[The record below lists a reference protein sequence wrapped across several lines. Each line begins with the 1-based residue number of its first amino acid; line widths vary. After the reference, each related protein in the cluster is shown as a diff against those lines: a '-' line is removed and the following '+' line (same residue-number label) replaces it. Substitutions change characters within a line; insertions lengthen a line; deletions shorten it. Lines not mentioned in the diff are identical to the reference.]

1 MSCHASF
8 AYLFCLRI
16 PQKET
21 KEEDRHM
28 FGVCFN
34 LSPKMMDFSDTL
46 VDWLEKL
53 KSLGVAKVMGY
64 TLQVLIV
71 PLHVYNIHA
80 NNFWTTF
87 LYLGLKIFVSN

>member
-1 MSCHASF
+1 MSCHASY

-28 FGVCFN
+28 FGVCIN
-34 LSPKMMDFSDTL
+34 LPPKMVDYSETL
-46 VDWLEKL
+46 VEWLEKL

-87 LYLGLKIFVSN
+87 

>member
-1 MSCHASF
+1 M
-8 AYLFCLRI
+8 
-16 PQKET
+16 ET
-21 KEEDRHM
+21 KEEDRHI

-34 LSPKMMDFSDTL
+34 LSPKMMDFSETL
-46 VDWLEKL
+46 VEWLEKL
-53 KSLGVAKVMGY
+53 KSLGVAKVMGH

-87 LYLGLKIFVSN
+87 

>member
-1 MSCHASF
+1 MSPPAISCHASY

-34 LSPKMMDFSDTL
+34 LSPKMMDFSETL
-46 VDWLEKL
+46 VEWLEKL

-71 PLHVYNIHA
+71 PLSVYNIYA

-87 LYLGLKIFVSN
+87 